1 MDQRSELTWVL
12 GLANTGLGVLAGA
25 DAGHVARADAQKD
38 WANSSTYVCRD
49 ELGRR
54 VVIKQGRGWRAET
67 ARRVHDEGNAMVQ
80 RLMSLS
86 ESTRVPRSLAWH
98 ADPAAVCSEFVDG
111 EDGAPLLARLFK
123 CPNPS
128 DLPNL
133 RKLIGQWGGALAD
146 FHLATQQDLVE
157 EDRAE
162 AQRHDRRVSRVL
174 RLPWARVARVPRGE
188 LICRSFDDV
197 GFHNVRIG
205 ADGLWYL
212 LDLPTE
218 RTIRY
223 VHYDVAAA
231 LAWLDD
237 AYRDAPWSVRGD
249 LRRALTDAL
258 IEGYSSR
265 DGCNLQTPGDRWW
278 IRFHQV
284 WSQLHW
290 VRVAAKRRHRFQLLE
305 NGLRALSGAIQLR
318 RYAGRL

>member
-1 MDQRSELTWVL
+1 MQQRNDELWVL
-12 GLANTGLGVLAGA
+12 ELAGSGLGEVADTDGA
-25 DAGHVARADAQKD
+25 HQSAVESRTD
-38 WANSSTYVCRD
+38 WGNSSIYLCRD
-49 ELGRR
+49 GLGRR

-67 ARRVHDEGNAMVQ
+67 ARRVHDEGNTIAQ
-80 RLMSLS
+80 RLMNLS
-86 ESTRVPRSLAWH
+86 ASTRVPRSLAWH

-111 EDGAPLLARLFK
+111 EDGAPLLAHWLK
-123 CPNPS
+123 YPNPS
-128 DLPNL
+128 DLPKL
-133 RKLIGQWGGALAD
+133 QKLIGQWGGALAD
-146 FHLATQQDLVE
+146 FHLATQHDLAE

-174 RLPWARVARVPRGE
+174 RLSWARVARVPRCD

-205 ADGLWYL
+205 ADGVWYL

-218 RTIRY
+218 RTIRC

-237 AYRDAPWSVRGD
+237 AYRDAPWRVRGD

-318 RYAGRL
+318 RYA